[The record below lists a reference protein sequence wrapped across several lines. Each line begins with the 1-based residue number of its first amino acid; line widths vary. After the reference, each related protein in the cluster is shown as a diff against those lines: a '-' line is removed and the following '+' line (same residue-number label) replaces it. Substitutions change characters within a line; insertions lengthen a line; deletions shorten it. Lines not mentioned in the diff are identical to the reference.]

1 MSTILPF
8 PTKPPGVR
16 PDRVSRDDLAIA
28 AQEQWCEPCKHAID
42 FVLALSLFIVTSPLL
57 LLTMVVVK
65 LLSRGPALYVQLRTG
80 RSGRPFA
87 LYKIRSM
94 HHQCEK
100 NSGVQWSVPGDKRV
114 FPLGRWLRRLHLD
127 ELPQLWNVIRGDM
140 SLIGPRPERPEF
152 VPQLEQA
159 IRHYRQR
166 LLIRPGVTGLAQVQL
181 PPDSDLHSVR
191 VKLAY
196 DLYYLRHVSLWFDL
210 RIFAATFC
218 KCIGMPFPVIRLL
231 FAFPVKEIVLAHFH
245 NLSSSASKA

>member
-1 MSTILPF
+1 MSTILSFSDEAAWGAAGQGF
-8 PTKPPGVR
+8 PRRSCHRGAGTVVRTVQARHRFRPG
-16 PDRVSRDDLAIA
+16 P
-28 AQEQWCEPCKHAID
+28 EP
-42 FVLALSLFIVTSPLL
+42 FIVTSPLL

-166 LLIRPGVTGLAQVQL
+166 LPDPSRRHGPGPGAIAARQRSAQRVASSWPTTCTIYGTSVFGSTFAFSRP
-181 PPDSDLHSVR
+181 R
-191 VKLAY
+191 
-196 DLYYLRHVSLWFDL
+196 
-210 RIFAATFC
+210 FARC
-218 KCIGMPFPVIRLL
+218 SECRSPVIRLMFRVSQL
-231 FAFPVKEIVLAHFH
+231 RKSCWRSFT
-245 NLSSSASKA
+245 NLSSSA